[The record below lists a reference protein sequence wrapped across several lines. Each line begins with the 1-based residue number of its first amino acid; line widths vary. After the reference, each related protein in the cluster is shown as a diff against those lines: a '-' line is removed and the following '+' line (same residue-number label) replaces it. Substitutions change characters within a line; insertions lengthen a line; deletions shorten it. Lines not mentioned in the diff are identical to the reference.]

1 MSNCSKTNKI
11 RKFCSTWLTSVELKN
26 MIQYGSYVHSLI
38 NTKGEFY
45 RIVCER
51 LQRNA
56 KTQKQNSR
64 NKTKYNSRL
73 KASIQFTKP
82 IQIELSQLLRR
93 LLSVKVYSNALEKIR
108 SHQSLNCLKSN
119 LGLKKTK
126 MKHSQ
131 RVKKSNHNSNSAL
144 LRVNPWID

>member
-1 MSNCSKTNKI
+1 MK
-11 RKFCSTWLTSVELKN
+11 
-26 MIQYGSYVHSLI
+26 
-38 NTKGEFY
+38 
-45 RIVCER
+45 
-51 LQRNA
+51 
-56 KTQKQNSR
+56 KQNR
-64 NKTKYNSRL
+64 TRTKHKSRL